1 MSVPSG
7 RPIAYNRAANRPG
20 MKSVR
25 AGASLRQT
33 STDKVSKALD
43 FGIAEIEQIDD
54 RQLTL
59 DHISKN
65 TGVPVTSL
73 YHLFRN
79 RDGFLLA
86 LRRHGC
92 RLLTTAVMSC
102 VTNDLGHAAEAGVS
116 AYLEFV
122 ATRPRLYCLMS
133 GEDQQRADREPGS
146 GMSMVAIALR
156 EVIASNLGLPF
167 ALAADVSAT
176 LLLTGRG
183 MALSILNTESA
194 ARDSAHELSA
204 AVLRAS
210 LGMLGGQARGGHGES
225 PGFVSSN

>member
-7 RPIAYNRAANRPG
+7 RPIEYNRAGERPG
-20 MKSVR
+20 GKTAR
-25 AGASLRQT
+25 LGASLRQT
-33 STDKVSKALD
+33 STDKASKALD
-43 FGIAEIEQIDD
+43 FGIAAIERFDD

-59 DHISKN
+59 DYISKN
-65 TGVPVTSL
+65 TGIPVTSL

-79 RDGFLLA
+79 RDGFLMA

-92 RLLTTAVMSC
+92 RLLTTAVMTC
-102 VTNDLGHAAEAGVS
+102 VTSDLGHAAEAGVS

-122 ATRPRLYCLMS
+122 ATRPRLYALMS
-133 GEDQQRADREPGS
+133 GEDQSRADREPGA

-156 EVIASNLGLPF
+156 EVIASNMGLPF

-183 MALSILNTESA
+183 MALSILNMPSPQP
-194 ARDSAHELSA
+194 DSAHELSA

-210 LGMLGGQARGGHGES
+210 LGMLGGSARGPSAEASGLA
-225 PGFVSSN
+225 SSN

>member
-1 MSVPSG
+1 MPSG
-7 RPIAYNRAANRPG
+7 RPIDYNRAVER
-20 MKSVR
+20 SVTKNAR
-25 AGASLRQT
+25 MGASLRQT
-33 STDKVSKALD
+33 STDKASKALD
-43 FGIAEIEQIDD
+43 FGIAEIERLDD

-59 DHISKN
+59 DYISKN

-102 VTNDLGHAAEAGVS
+102 VTSDLGHAAEAGVS

-122 ATRPRLYCLMS
+122 ATRPRLYVLMS
-133 GEDQQRADREPGS
+133 GEEQQRADREPGS

-156 EVIASNLGLPF
+156 EVIASNMGLPF

-183 MALSILNTESA
+183 MALSIVNSESP
-194 ARDSAHELSA
+194 ARGQAQELSA

-210 LGMLGGQARGGHGES
+210 LGMLGGQVRSGHGDA
-225 PGFVSSN
+225 PGLPRSN

>member
-7 RPIAYNRAANRPG
+7 RPIEYDRAAERPAV
-20 MKSVR
+20 KNARV
-25 AGASLRQT
+25 GASLRQT
-33 STDKVSKALD
+33 STDKASKALD
-43 FGIAEIEQIDD
+43 FGIVEIERVDD
-54 RQLTL
+54 RHLTL

-79 RDGFLLA
+79 REGFLLA

-92 RLLTTAVMSC
+92 RVLTTAVMSC
-102 VTNDLGHAAEAGVS
+102 VTADLGHAAEAGVS

-122 ATRPRLYCLMS
+122 ATRPRLYALMS
-133 GEDQQRADREPGS
+133 GEEQLRADREPGA

-156 EVIASNLGLPF
+156 EVIASNMGLPF

-183 MALSILNTESA
+183 MALSIVNSENP
-194 ARDSAHELSA
+194 ARDSAQELSA

-210 LGMLGGQARGGHGES
+210 LGMLGAAGRSGHGEPS
-225 PGFVSSN
+225 GLSQ